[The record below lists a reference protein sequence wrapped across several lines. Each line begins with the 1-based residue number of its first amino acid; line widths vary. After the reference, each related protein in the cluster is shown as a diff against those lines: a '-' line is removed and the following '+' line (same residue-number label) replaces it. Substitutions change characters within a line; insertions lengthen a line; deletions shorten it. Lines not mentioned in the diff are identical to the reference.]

1 LHGEATKSVT
11 GLCLF
16 DSATGEH
23 GSRHT
28 RVEHCVTT
36 RFEPRAKQR
45 DVRRAAHAV
54 GAFDDD
60 QLAAVFFLFD
70 AW

>member
-1 LHGEATKSVT
+1 MAARL
-11 GLCLF
+11 
-16 DSATGEH
+16 
-23 GSRHT
+23 
-28 RVEHCVTT
+28 
-36 RFEPRAKQR
+36 EPRAEQC
-45 DVRRAAHAV
+45 DVSGASYAV